1 MIISIDTEVMNTMAG
16 LAQQASEEQDASV
29 VSLIPVVE
37 HYDWNCKER
46 DEINERIMNIKKG
59 NQKLSETLQEF
70 AQAIRNVANRFDEE
84 ENAIP
89 GRYQY
94 IDTLLGQASA
104 GETPSADTSAVG
116 ATFKKIVQD
125 REYPMHDGRRKSLLE
140 SKLENYEMGNV
151 TEPIVLERIDFDIK
165 RYFRVGDPETSPN
178 PHKTAEELRERL
190 SNLQLSEE
198 LLNEILKKSNYQG

>member
-1 MIISIDTEVMNTMAG
+1 MIISIDTEMMNTMAG

-46 DEINERIMNIKKG
+46 DEINERIISIKKG

-104 GETPSADTSAVG
+104 GETPSADGGTVG
-116 ATFKKIVQD
+116 ATFSKIVQD
-125 REYPMHDGRRKSLLE
+125 REFPMLDGKRKYLLD
-140 SKLENYEMGNV
+140 SKLENYEIGNV
-151 TEPIVLERIDFDIK
+151 TEPIILEPMDLDMKFIRL
-165 RYFRVGDPETSPN
+165 GAPETSPN
-178 PHKTAEELRERL
+178 PHKLMEKIREGLLDMNL
-190 SNLQLSEE
+190 SDE
-198 LLNEILKKSNYQG
+198 LLNEILSKSNYKG

>member
-1 MIISIDTEVMNTMAG
+1 MIISIDTEMMNTMAG

-46 DEINERIMNIKKG
+46 DEINERILNIKKG

-104 GETPSADTSAVG
+104 GETPSDNVSTVG
-116 ATFKKIVQD
+116 ATFKKVVEVKEFPMLD
-125 REYPMHDGRRKSLLE
+125 GKREYALE
-140 SKLENYEMGNV
+140 SKLENYARGNV
-151 TEPIVLERIDFDIK
+151 ADPIVLEPMNLNLKFIRL
-165 RYFRVGDPETSPN
+165 GDPETCPN

-198 LLNEILKKSNYQG
+198 LLNKIFKKSNYQG